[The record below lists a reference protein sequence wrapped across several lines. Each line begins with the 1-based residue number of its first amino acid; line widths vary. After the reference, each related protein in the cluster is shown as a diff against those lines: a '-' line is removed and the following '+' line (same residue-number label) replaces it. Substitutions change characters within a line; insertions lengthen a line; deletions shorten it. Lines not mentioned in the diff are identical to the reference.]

1 VSESAEGEFKQPG
14 SIFTL
19 WAGFLIAPFAFLLNL
34 QISYMLV
41 PLACSTGQV
50 FWLHVA
56 SAGALVL
63 ALLGAFIA
71 LRNWQRTGRG
81 WQSEG
86 GSAAARSRFMAITG
100 LLMSGLFSLV
110 ILAQW
115 IADFII
121 DPCQV

>member
-14 SIFTL
+14 SIFAS

-41 PLACSTGQV
+41 PWACSAGHV
-50 FWLHVA
+50 FWLHAA
-56 SAGALVL
+56 SVGTLL
-63 ALLGAFIA
+63 LGLLGAFIA
-71 LRNWQRTGRG
+71 LRNWQKAGRG

-86 GSAAARSRFMAITG
+86 GSAAARSRFMAILG
-100 LLMSGLFSLV
+100 LMMSGLFSLL

-121 DPCQV
+121 DPCQL

>member
-1 VSESAEGEFKQPG
+1 VSEPAEGEFNQPG
-14 SIFTL
+14 GIFAL
-19 WAGFLIAPFAFLLNL
+19 WAGFLIAPLAFLLNL
-34 QISYMLV
+34 QTSYMLV
-41 PLACSTGQV
+41 PFACSTGQV

-63 ALLGAFIA
+63 ALFGASIA

-100 LLMSGLFSLV
+100 LLMSGLFSLI

-121 DPCQV
+121 DPCRM